1 MTYDNWKLDIP
12 PEYENDEL
20 SHEQKKQLAMTE
32 IEKRLKGIEE
42 LEDELG
48 CYITGKLIGCG
59 QVDEIKL
66 EERK

>member
-1 MTYDNWKLDIP
+1 MATYDQWKLASP

-20 SHEQKKQLAMTE
+20 SNEQKKQLAITE
-32 IEKRLKGIEE
+32 IEKRLAGIEE

-48 CYITGKLIGCG
+48 CFIHATICGCG

-66 EERK
+66 EEQ

>member
-1 MTYDNWKLDIP
+1 MATYDDWKLDNP

-20 SHEQKKQLAMTE
+20 SIEQKKQLATTE
-32 IEKRLKGIEE
+32 IEKRLQGIEE

-48 CYITGKLIGCG
+48 CFIVATICGG

-66 EERK
+66 EEQ